1 MDELNMI
8 AMFLW
13 SLWNSR
19 NDLIWNR
26 WRKSSNWI
34 FHAAL
39 HTFIQWQQARVPLV
53 PQRSHKDVSS
63 SLQWKKPK
71 LGWVKC
77 NIDAAMFNQFQCIR
91 VDCVIRDVNGV
102 MITAKN
108 AKIHGLLDPAIV
120 EARVAEKRWVGWSLS
135 I

>member
-8 AMFLW
+8 AMILW

-34 FHAAL
+34 FHAAF
-39 HTFIQWQQARVPLV
+39 HTLIQWQQARVPPV

-63 SLQWKKPK
+63 SLRWKKPK
-71 LGWVKC
+71 PGWVKC

-91 VDCVIRDVNGV
+91 IGYVIKYENGV
-102 MITAKN
+102 IITVRN
-108 AKIHGLLDPAIV
+108 AIIRGPLDPTIA
-120 EARVAEKRWVGWSLS
+120 EAMNYRKILS
-135 I
+135 